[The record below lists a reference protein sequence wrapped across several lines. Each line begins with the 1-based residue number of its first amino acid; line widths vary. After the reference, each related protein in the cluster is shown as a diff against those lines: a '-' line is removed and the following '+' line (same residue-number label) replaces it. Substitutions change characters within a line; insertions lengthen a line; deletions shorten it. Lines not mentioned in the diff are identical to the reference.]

1 MVDGR
6 GRAYENWINT
16 RKQPLFGT
24 EPDARV
30 RALTNQASDPTA
42 YRVLD
47 IGRGTGRNALAL
59 ARGGD
64 PVDVVEMT
72 PKFAGMIR
80 ADAERESLEVAVI
93 ERDVFSTDDDLR
105 RDYRLILLS
114 EVVSGFRTA
123 QQLPAVFERATQC
136 LVGGGHLGF
145 TAFLARPGCTPD
157 EAARELDLDG
167 KLCGTAPYRFDKR
180 DNSLE

>member
-1 MVDGR
+1 MSCCSRPWADLSRPSNSTRSGRYSRTSLRKLKNSPRSKHRRLVRRPRRHRPQLSRQGRMVDGR

-80 ADAERESLEVAVI
+80 ADAERESL
-93 ERDVFSTDDDLR
+93 
-105 RDYRLILLS
+105 
-114 EVVSGFRTA
+114 
-123 QQLPAVFERATQC
+123 
-136 LVGGGHLGF
+136 
-145 TAFLARPGCTPD
+145 
-157 EAARELDLDG
+157 
-167 KLCGTAPYRFDKR
+167 
-180 DNSLE
+180 